1 MMTDE
6 KPRVSFGCHDFLN
19 SKPLLAPLLKGEI
32 PYPFRLVLGTPARI
46 AEQLR
51 AGEIQLGVIPAIEYA
66 RGEGY
71 LLVPEVAIASRGAVK
86 TVAIFSRKPLS
97 EIRSIAVDQRSRTS
111 VAMLQI
117 LFRERYGRE
126 PALLPRRPALEEMLT
141 QADGALIIGD
151 LTEGGA
157 DIEVYD
163 LGEAWYR
170 LTGRPFVHA
179 FLALDSRWELK
190 EEVEILKESQRRGL
204 AQLPAI
210 AEEEA
215 RVRGL
220 SYEVCLDYLQHR
232 IRYQLGPEEIEGLRH
247 FYRLAWKHRLV
258 AQEAPLHFFEKGRI
272 CL

>member
-1 MMTDE
+1 M
-6 KPRVSFGCHDFLN
+6 N

-32 PYPFRLVLGTPARI
+32 PYSFRLVLDSPAKI

-126 PALLPRRPALEEMLT
+126 PALLPRRPALEEMLS

-151 LTEGGA
+151 LTEGGEEV
-157 DIEVYD
+157 EVYD
-163 LGEAWYR
+163 LGKEWYR
-170 LTGRPFVHA
+170 LTGKPFVHA
-179 FLALDSRWELK
+179 VLAVDPRWELK

-204 AQLPAI
+204 ARLPAI

-215 RVRGL
+215 RGRRL
-220 SYEVCLDYLQHR
+220 DYEVCLDYLQHR
-232 IRYQLGPEEIEGLRH
+232 IRYQLGTEEIEGLRY
-247 FYRLAWKHRLV
+247 FYQLAWKHGLIS
-258 AQEAPLHFFEKGRI
+258 QEASLHFF
-272 CL
+272 